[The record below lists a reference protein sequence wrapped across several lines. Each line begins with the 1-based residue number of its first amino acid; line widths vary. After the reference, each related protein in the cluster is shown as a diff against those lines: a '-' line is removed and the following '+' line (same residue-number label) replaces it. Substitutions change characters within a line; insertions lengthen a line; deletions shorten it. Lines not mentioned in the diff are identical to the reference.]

1 MEKNS
6 GVKRIFKLVTNL
18 IISLIIL
25 LSCIF
30 LLPKIIVFFTP
41 FVVGWIIACIANPLV
56 GWLEKRLKIKR
67 KAGTV
72 VVVVVVLAAVVGLL
86 YLIFSILTRQLLGF
100 IEDIPQMW
108 ETLVYDFN
116 NFGKEVNR
124 IFGDVIP
131 SFSSLLDLISE
142 SVGVFIGK
150 LPQKLNSNS
159 FQSMGSM
166 VGNIANVIIA
176 IIMSML
182 SAYFF
187 ISDREWVS
195 KFTQKYVPKSIYK
208 KFDIFSRSIKLAVGG
223 YFKAQFKIEIWMYI
237 LVLVGL
243 SVFKV
248 RYVILIALLIAF
260 LDFFPFFGTG
270 AILLP
275 WAIISVI
282 SGEYV
287 RAIGFVAIWGIGQL
301 VRQLIQPK
309 IMGDSIGMDPI
320 PTLFLLYIGYKVAGV
335 FGMLIAVPLGIIVV
349 NMNDAGFFDTPKSSL
364 KILVAQIN
372 RFRKLDK
379 ADYDILKEEEK

>member
-6 GVKRIFKLVTNL
+6 GVKRIFRLVTNL
-18 IISLIIL
+18 IISLIVL

-41 FVVGWIIACIANPLV
+41 FVVGWIIACIANPFV

-86 YLIFSILTRQLLGF
+86 YLIFSILIRQLLGF
-100 IEDIPQMW
+100 IADIPQMW

-142 SVGVFIGK
+142 SVGSFIGE

-187 ISDREWVS
+187 ISDREWIS
-195 KFTQKYVPKSIYK
+195 KFTQKYVPKSVYK
-208 KFDIFSRSIKLAVGG
+208 KYDIFSGSIKLAVGG

-248 RYVILIALLIAF
+248 RYSILIALLIAF

-364 KILVAQIN
+364 KILIAQIN
-372 RFRKLDK
+372 RFRRLDK